1 MRKQS
6 KNSSFMFIQRKT
18 TRTFSEVLKLNF
30 CWIELD
36 AFNENNL
43 KRMLQV

>member
-6 KNSSFMFIQRKT
+6 KNSSFMFIQRKI